1 MSGTFTPRPEWLALE
16 WHRACLDAG
25 TLTIQRCA
33 GCGEW
38 RHPPRR
44 FCARCQSS
52 EARFEPVPGTGIVRS
67 LAVSHRSM
75 DPGWQAQ
82 VPFATLVVELDEG
95 PRVLAATHAQ
105 PDEVPI
111 GTEVTC
117 TIEARSEDFALL
129 WAEPTTA

>member
-1 MSGTFTPRPEWLALE
+1 VTGTFTPRPEWLALD
-16 WHRACLDAG
+16 WHHACLEAG
-25 TLTIQRCA
+25 MLTIQRCG

-44 FCARCQSS
+44 FCARCASP
-52 EARFEPVPGTGIVRS
+52 EASFEPVRGTGVVRS

-75 DPGWQAQ
+75 DPGWQAE
-82 VPFATLVVELDEG
+82 VTFATLVVELEEG
-95 PRVLAATHAQ
+95 PRVLAATHAR

>member
-1 MSGTFTPRPEWLALE
+1 MTGTFTPRPEWLALD
-16 WHRACLDAG
+16 WHRACLEAG
-25 TLTIQRCA
+25 TLAIQRCA
-33 GCGEW
+33 RCGEW

-44 FCARCQSS
+44 FCAHCSS
-52 EARFEPVPGTGIVRS
+52 PEASFEPVRGTGVVRS

-75 DPGWQAQ
+75 DPGWQAE

-95 PRVLAATHAQ
+95 PRVLAATHAR
-105 PDEVPI
+105 PGDVPI

-117 TIEARSEDFALL
+117 TIEPRSEDFALL

>member
-1 MSGTFTPRPEWLALE
+1 MTGTFTPRPEWLVLD
-16 WHRACLDAG
+16 WHRACLEAG
-25 TLTIQRCA
+25 MLTIQRCG
-33 GCGEW
+33 GCGVW

-44 FCARCQSS
+44 FCARCASPD
-52 EARFEPVPGTGIVRS
+52 AGFEPVRGTGVVRS

-75 DPGWQAQ
+75 DPGWQAE

-95 PRVLAATHAQ
+95 PRVLAATHAR
-105 PDEVPI
+105 PDDVAI
-111 GTEVTC
+111 GTHVTC

>member
-1 MSGTFTPRPEWLALE
+1 MTGTFTPRPEWLVLD
-16 WHRACLDAG
+16 WHRACLEAG
-25 TLTIQRCA
+25 MLTIQRCG
-33 GCGEW
+33 GCGLW

-44 FCARCQSS
+44 FCARCASPD
-52 EARFEPVPGTGIVRS
+52 AGFEPVRGTGVVRS

-75 DPGWQAQ
+75 DPGWQAE

-95 PRVLAATHAQ
+95 PRVLAATHAR
-105 PDEVPI
+105 PDDVAI
-111 GTEVTC
+111 GTHVTC